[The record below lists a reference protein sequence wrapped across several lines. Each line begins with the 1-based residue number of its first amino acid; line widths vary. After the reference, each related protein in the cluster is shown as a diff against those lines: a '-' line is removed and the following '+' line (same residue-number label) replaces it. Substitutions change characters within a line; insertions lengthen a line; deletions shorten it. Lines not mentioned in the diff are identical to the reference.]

1 MHLLLILPYT
11 VVAISYYRIFGAVQF
26 TWSPAADLSIFFIA
40 NPIASP
46 VSASN
51 YKVVGTDAAGCKDS
65 AFVNVNVYSR
75 AIADAG
81 PDKNIF
87 LVSSTTLSASI
98 IGEFDSFT
106 WLPSIDIIDPQVLQ
120 PTVALIADATYTF

>member
-1 MHLLLILPYT
+1 
-11 VVAISYYRIFGAVQF
+11 VA
-26 TWSPAADLSIFFIA
+26 
-40 NPIASP
+40 
-46 VSASN
+46 
-51 YKVVGTDAAGCKDS
+51 GTDAAGCKDS

-87 LVSSTTLSASI
+87 LGSSTTLSASI